1 MTGPLKGL
9 KVLDIATVYAAPF
22 AAALL
27 GDYGAEVIKV
37 EIPGK
42 GDPVRGF
49 QPMKQNESIPWATV
63 SRNKKTVTLDLRKE
77 KGQEVFLKLL
87 ANQDVLFENF
97 RPGTLEKW
105 GITME
110 RMREVNPNIV
120 IVRISGY
127 GQTGPNR
134 ELAGFGTSATAF
146 SGYTYI
152 NGEPDRAPLSPP
164 ISLVDYVAG
173 LFATI
178 GAVVALYHRDVY
190 GGEGQEIDVSLYE
203 SMFKML
209 DVLVASY
216 DQLGII
222 TERQGSDNS
231 LAVPVGTFL
240 TADKKW
246 MVLTTSTD
254 RTFYRLAKIMGRED
268 MITDSN
274 YSTNKAREKRRS
286 EIMSLVAD
294 WIGKFTAKELQ
305 ELCDKN
311 GVPISP
317 VYSMEDIF
325 NDSQYQSRQS
335 IIEVEHATF
344 GKIKLSGVIPK
355 FSRTPGSVSKTGAS
369 IGEHNMDVYS
379 QLGYTHEEIEALI
392 KEGII

>member
-1 MTGPLKGL
+1 MSGPLNGL

-27 GDYGAEVIKV
+27 GDYGAEVIKI

-49 QPMKQNESIPWATV
+49 QPMKYDESIPWATV
-63 SRNKKTVTLDLRKE
+63 SRNKKMITLDLRKE

-105 GITME
+105 GITIE
-110 RMREVNPNIV
+110 RIRQANPNII
-120 IVRISGY
+120 IVRVSGY
-127 GQTGPNR
+127 GQTGPKR

-152 NGEPDRAPLSPP
+152 TGEPDRPPLSPP
-164 ISLVDYVAG
+164 ISLVDYVTG

-178 GAVVALYHRDVY
+178 GAIVALYHRDVY

-203 SMFKML
+203 SMFRMME
-209 DVLVASY
+209 VLVASY

-222 TERQGSDNS
+222 MERRGSDNS
-231 LAVPVGTFL
+231 LAVPVGIFQ

-254 RTFYRLAKIMGRED
+254 RTFYRLAELMGRAE
-268 MITDSN
+268 MVTDPR
-274 YSTNKAREKRRS
+274 YSTNKAREERRA
-286 EIMSLVAD
+286 ELMSLVEE
-294 WIGKFTAKELQ
+294 WIGSFNAKELQ
-305 ELCDKN
+305 ELCDQN

-317 VYSMEDIF
+317 VYSIKDIF
-325 NDSQYQSRQS
+325 NDPQYQSRQS
-335 IIEVEHATF
+335 IIEVEHATL
-344 GKIKLSGVIPK
+344 GKVKLPGVVPK
-355 FSRTPGSVSKTGAS
+355 FSKTPGTVRKTGAS
-369 IGEHNMDVYS
+369 LGEHNVEVFS
-379 QLGYTHEEIEALI
+379 QLGFSREEIELLK

>member
-1 MTGPLKGL
+1 MSGPLTGL

-49 QPMKQNESIPWATV
+49 QPMKLEESIPWATV
-63 SRNKKTVTLDLRKE
+63 SRNKKTITLDLRKE

-87 ANQDVLFENF
+87 AKQDVLFENF

-110 RMREVNPNIV
+110 RIREVNPNI
-120 IVRISGY
+120 IVVRVSGY

-152 NGEPDRAPLSPP
+152 TGDPDRPPLSPP
-164 ISLVDYVAG
+164 ISLVDYVTG

-178 GAVVALYHRDVY
+178 GAIVALYHRDVY

-203 SMFKML
+203 SMFRLM
-209 DVLVASY
+209 DILVASY

-222 TERQGSDNS
+222 MERQGSDNS
-231 LAVPVGTFL
+231 LAVPVGIFQTV
-240 TADKKW
+240 DKKW

-254 RTFYRLAKIMGRED
+254 RTFYRLAKLMGREE
-268 MITDSN
+268 MITDPR
-274 YSTNKAREKRRS
+274 YSTNKARGERRK
-286 EIMSLVAD
+286 ELMTLVEE
-294 WIGKFTAKELQ
+294 WIGRFKAKELQ

-317 VYSMEDIF
+317 VYSIEDIF
-325 NDSQYQSRQS
+325 NDPQYQSRQS
-335 IIEVEHATF
+335 IIEVEHATL
-344 GKIKLSGVIPK
+344 GKVKLPGVTPK
-355 FSRTPGSVSKTGAS
+355 FSKTPGSVRKTGAS
-369 IGEHNMDVYS
+369 LGQHNIEVFS
-379 QLGYTHEEIEALI
+379 QLGFSQEEIESLQ

>member
-1 MTGPLKGL
+1 MSGPLTGL

-49 QPMKQNESIPWATV
+49 QPMRLDESIPWATV

-77 KGQEVFLKLL
+77 KGQEIFLKLL

-105 GITME
+105 GVTMD
-110 RMREVNPNIV
+110 RIRAANPNI
-120 IVRISGY
+120 IVVRVSGY
-127 GQTGPNR
+127 GQTGPKR
-134 ELAGFGTSATAF
+134 EVAGFGTSATAF

-152 NGEPDRAPLSPP
+152 TGEPDRPPLSPP
-164 ISLVDYVAG
+164 ISLVDYVTG

-178 GAVVALYHRDVY
+178 GALTALYHRDVY

-203 SMFKML
+203 SMFRLL
-209 DVLVASY
+209 DIMVASY

-222 TERQGSDNS
+222 MERRGSDNS
-231 LAVPVGTFL
+231 LAVPVGTFQ

-268 MITDSN
+268 MITDPR
-274 YSTNKAREKRRS
+274 YSTNKAREKRRA
-286 EIMSLVAD
+286 ELMSLVAD
-294 WIGKFTAKELQ
+294 WIGTLKAKDLQ
-305 ELCDKN
+305 ELCDQN

-317 VYSMEDIF
+317 VYSIEDIF
-325 NDSQYQSRQS
+325 NDPQYQARQS
-335 IIEVEHATF
+335 IIEVEHATL
-344 GKIKLSGVIPK
+344 GKVKLPGVFPK
-355 FSRTPGSVSKTGAS
+355 FSKTPGSVRKTGAS
-369 IGEHNMDVYS
+369 LGEHNLEVYQ
-379 QLGYTHEEIEALI
+379 QLGYSREDIEALQ

>member
-1 MTGPLKGL
+1 MSGPLNGL
-9 KVLDIATVYAAPF
+9 KVLDIATVYAAPY

-49 QPMKQNESIPWATV
+49 EPIKLDESIPWATV
-63 SRNKKTVTLDLRKE
+63 SRNKKTITLDLRKE

-105 GITME
+105 GITMD
-110 RMREVNPNIV
+110 RIREANPDIIV
-120 IVRISGY
+120 VRVSGY

-152 NGEPDRAPLSPP
+152 TGESDRPPLSPP
-164 ISLVDYVAG
+164 ISLVDYVTG

-178 GAVVALYHRDVY
+178 GAIVALYHRDVY

-203 SMFKML
+203 SMFRMM
-209 DVLVASY
+209 DILVASY

-222 TERQGSDNS
+222 MERQGSDNS
-231 LAVPVGTFL
+231 LAVPVGTFQ

-254 RTFYRLAKIMGRED
+254 RTFYRLAKLMGKEE
-268 MITDSN
+268 MITDPR
-274 YSTNKAREKRRS
+274 YSTNKARGERRK
-286 EIMSLVAD
+286 ELMGLVEE
-294 WIGKFTAKELQ
+294 WIGRFNAKELQ
-305 ELCDKN
+305 ELCDQH

-317 VYSMEDIF
+317 VYSIEDIF
-325 NDSQYQSRQS
+325 NDPQYQSRQS
-335 IIEVEHATF
+335 IIEVEHATL
-344 GKIKLSGVIPK
+344 GKVKLPGVVPK
-355 FSRTPGSVSKTGAS
+355 FSKTPGSVSKTGAS
-369 IGEHNMDVYS
+369 LGEHNVEVFS
-379 QLGYTHEEIEALI
+379 QLGYSQEEIASL
-392 KEGII
+392 KREGII

>member
-1 MTGPLKGL
+1 MIGPLKGL

-49 QPMKQNESIPWATV
+49 QPMKQNESIPWATI

-105 GITME
+105 GIPME
-110 RMREVNPNIV
+110 LIREVNPNI
-120 IVRISGY
+120 IVVRVSGF
-127 GQTGPNR
+127 GQTGPKR
-134 ELAGFGTSATAF
+134 DHAGFGTSATAF

-152 NGEPDRAPLSPP
+152 TGEPDRPPLSPS
-164 ISLVDYVAG
+164 ISLVDYVTG

-178 GAVVALYHRDVY
+178 GAVVALYHRDVL
-190 GGEGQEIDVSLYE
+190 GGEGQDVDVSLYE
-203 SMFKML
+203 SMFKLL
-209 DVLVASY
+209 DILVASY

-222 TERQGSDNS
+222 MERQGSDNS
-231 LAVPVGTFL
+231 LAVPVGTFQ
-240 TADKKW
+240 TADKRW

-254 RTFYRLAKIMGRED
+254 RTFYRLAKLMGRED

-274 YSTNKAREKRRS
+274 YSTNRAREKRRS

-294 WIGKFTAKELQ
+294 WIGKLTAKDLQ

-317 VYSMEDIF
+317 VYSIEDIF
-325 NDSQYQSRQS
+325 HDAQYQSRNS
-335 IIEVEHATF
+335 IIEVEHATL
-344 GKIKLSGVIPK
+344 GKVKLPGVIPK
-355 FSRTPGSVSKTGAS
+355 FSKTPGTLTKTGAS
-369 IGEHNMDVYS
+369 LGEHNSEVYS
-379 QLGYTHEEIEALI
+379 KLGYTFEEIESLQ